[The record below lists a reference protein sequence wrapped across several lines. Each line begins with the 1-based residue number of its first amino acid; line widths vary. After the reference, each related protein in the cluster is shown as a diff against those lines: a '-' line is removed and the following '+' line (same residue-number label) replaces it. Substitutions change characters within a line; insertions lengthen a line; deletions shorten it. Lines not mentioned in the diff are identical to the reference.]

1 LLTHHIYTQIIR
13 SGTIEQWRNII
24 YKCLSLYTND
34 SQETKT
40 FVLASQETKPFVP
53 PSQETKAFAFHYLVN
68 PILAMDKKRG
78 IPVVGGEKL
87 VDKNLIENVHNKIWR
102 PNLGDLGDDSA
113 QGLDHSRMELLQM
126 SALLIRD
133 HQQSLAEARKDVIK
147 FGWNHI
153 KLEDIVNKQAAY
165 VLIAFFIK
173 HFDTPSKIA
182 IQIYVALLKAH
193 QHEGRPLVTQ
203 ALELIAPVLK
213 KRVPIRPDDK
223 YPIWARWPR
232 RILSEEG
239 HNPHQMTNI
248 FQFLVRHDDLF
259 FDSRE
264 HFATWIVNALPKL
277 VTQIPSPSTEYKKLF
292 IKLVTLIWKWE
303 QHRVEMSCGST
314 SPDGSPSRKRK
325 LDVMMSATVSSPSQI
340 GTQGT
345 EAISVQLRA
354 WVIRHLVQFICRL
367 PEKYRAKPDEPCAK
381 ALLLL
386 RDFLGPNYWGG
397 LDIDLYPK
405 IMTEYLVTNDIMD
418 STLSGFVN
426 SLNVLKV
433 ILDLK
438 TDDWVMKQLDT
449 IQKYLN
455 KPLRSDSAE
464 VQESLQPVL
473 ARVLSALPTEKA
485 EGEDEDEEPKESPE
499 SQFIASLG
507 NIVQENLN
515 TNLMSSVHILH
526 TLSEKRP
533 SVIDDHISA
542 LMKAFQK
549 LGKDHLSAPA
559 VGPGG
564 VPIVQNGA
572 KPDTPGG
579 NLQMFD
585 PDTTTKLL
593 CMVIDVAAS
602 RVSVLGDQ
610 RRPFLSVMAQL
621 VEKSASTTLC
631 KKILGIVE
639 NWVFKSTETFPTL
652 KEKTAVLS
660 KMLSFESRPDPE
672 LCNSFLEL
680 VIKIYEDPVIAKT
693 ELTVRLEPAFLVGTR
708 AKDVNMR
715 NRFLQIFDRSISR
728 TISNRFSFVMTTQN
742 WETLSDSY
750 WLHQATHLLFGSV
763 VMDQRI
769 ELHSEDFRVTPASAM
784 FTTYGTKDARKGD
797 VMLDDKFEEFMLKHK
812 RFLQGL
818 ADVHSADILEPL
830 RQLQH
835 LDPKSGHEI
844 WVNLFPLCWSAI
856 GKEDRMDLSRG
867 IVGLLAKDWHSR
879 AMDRRPNVIQSL
891 LEGVEFSKPRL
902 NLPAHLVKFL
912 SRSYDAWYTSLHL
925 LEDNVNRPP
934 IDAAV
939 VRESNLDALAE
950 MYAIIAEDDMFYGLW
965 RRRADYIETNSAI
978 SFEQHGMWDKAQQMY
993 ESAQIKAR
1001 TGMLPFSHS
1010 EYMLWEDH
1018 WVICAQ
1024 KLQQWEILSEFA
1036 KHENYPDLML
1046 ECGWRLIDNW
1056 NGSEGERM
1064 DQTIKSLMDA
1074 PTPRR
1079 FFFAAFMALQKV
1091 HQKTEVI
1098 TEFTRLC
1105 DEAIQLSLRKW
1116 HSLPKNITQAHIPLL
1131 QTFQQLVELHD
1142 ASVIYSSLNNT
1153 TAQNLDAKSQ
1163 ELKMLL
1169 GTWRERL
1176 PNVWDDIN
1184 AWHDLVTWRQHIFHS
1199 INQTY
1204 LPLLPSQNQ
1213 GAGGNSNSYG
1223 YRGYHETAWIINRFA
1238 HVARKHQ
1245 LPEVCIS
1252 QLSKIYTLPNIE
1264 IQEAFL
1270 KLREQAKC
1278 HYQNQNELTQGLEVI
1293 NNTNLGYFAAQQKA
1307 EFYTLKGMFLSKLK
1321 QKDEANEAFSL
1332 ALYHDLKLPKAWAQW
1347 GHYNDQLFKENPTDM
1362 AAAGNAV
1369 SCYLEAAGLFK
1380 NGKARK
1386 LLGRVLWLLS
1396 LDDASAS
1403 ISAAFDAYKGDVP
1416 VWYWITYIPQ
1426 LLTSLS
1432 HKEARLARGI
1442 LIKIAKNYPQVRIP
1456 YLFAVEG

>member
-1 LLTHHIYTQIIR
+1 
-13 SGTIEQWRNII
+13 
-24 YKCLSLYTND
+24 
-34 SQETKT
+34 
-40 FVLASQETKPFVP
+40 
-53 PSQETKAFAFHYLVN
+53 
-68 PILAMDKKRG
+68 MDKRRG
-78 IPVVGGEKL
+78 SPIINGERL
-87 VDKNLIENVHNKIWR
+87 VDRHLIENVHNKIWR
-102 PNLGDLGDDSA
+102 PNLGDLGDDGA

-133 HQQSLAEARKDVIK
+133 HNMLLPDARKDVIK
-147 FGWNHI
+147 FGWNYI

-173 HFDTPSKIA
+173 YFDTPSKIV

-193 QHEGRPLVTQ
+193 AHEGRPLVTQ

-213 KRVPIRPDDK
+213 KRVPTRPDDK

-259 FDSRE
+259 YECRE

-277 VTQIPSPSTEYKKLF
+277 VFNIPNPSSEYKKLF
-292 IKLVTLIWKWE
+292 IKLITLIWKWE
-303 QHRVEMSCGST
+303 QRRVEQAHSGS
-314 SPDGSPSRKRK
+314 GSPGSSPLGKRKREGGPA
-325 LDVMMSATVSSPSQI
+325 LPQLPAPVTAAST
-340 GTQGT
+340 GT
-345 EAISVQLRA
+345 EAIPPGLRIL
-354 WVIRHLVQFICRL
+354 VIRHLVQFICR
-367 PEKYRAKPDEPCAK
+367 PQDKNPGKTADEPCIK
-381 ALLLL
+381 ALQLLK
-386 RDFLGPNYWGG
+386 DFLGPNYWGE
-397 LDIDLYPK
+397 LEIDLFPK
-405 IMTEYLVTNDIMD
+405 VMTEFLVTNDID
-418 STLSGFVN
+418 EANLPGFVN

-438 TDDWVMKQLDT
+438 TDEWVLSQLPQ
-449 IQKYLN
+449 IQTYLD
-455 KPLRSDSAE
+455 KSLRSDNAD
-464 VQESLQPVL
+464 VQDSLQPVL
-473 ARVLSALPTEKA
+473 ARILEAVPIEKT
-485 EGEDEDEEPKESPE
+485 EGEDEDEEPKKDTPE
-499 SQFIASLG
+499 HQFISALT

-533 SVIDDHISA
+533 SVIDDHIAA

-549 LGKDHLSAPA
+549 LGKDHLS
-559 VGPGG
+559 
-564 VPIVQNGA
+564 VPPVTPNGMVMPSGA
-572 KPDTPGG
+572 KPETPGAG
-579 NLQMFD
+579 NGPMFD
-585 PDTTTKLL
+585 PETTTKLL

-621 VEKSASTTLC
+621 VEKSTSTVLC

-639 NWVFKSTETFPTL
+639 NWVFRSTETFPTL

-660 KMLSFESRPDPE
+660 KMLAFESRPDPE
-672 LCNSFLEL
+672 LCNCFLEL
-680 VIKIYEDPVIAKT
+680 VIKIYEDPIITKT
-693 ELTVRLEPAFLVGTR
+693 ELTVRLEHAFLVGTR
-708 AKDVNMR
+708 AKDATMR

-728 TISNRFSFVMTTQN
+728 TVSNRFGFVLSTQN

-750 WLHQATHLLFGSV
+750 WLHQATHLLFGSI
-763 VMDQRI
+763 DLEQRV
-769 ELHSEDFRVTPASAM
+769 ELHEDDFRVMQASKI
-784 FTTYGTKDARKGD
+784 FSTYGQNDPRKGD
-797 VMLDDKFEEFMLKHK
+797 LMLDEKFEEFMYRHRK
-812 RFLQGL
+812 FLQSLG
-818 ADVHSADILEPL
+818 DVRSGDILEPL

-835 LDPKSGHEI
+835 LDPEAGHRI
-844 WVNLFPLCWSAI
+844 WISLFPLCWSAI
-856 GKEDRMDLSRG
+856 GKEDRMDMSRG
-867 IVGLLAKDWHSR
+867 MVNLLAKDWHNH
-879 AMDRRPNVIQSL
+879 AMDKRPNVIQSIL
-891 LEGVEFSKPRL
+891 AGIENAQPKL
-902 NLPAHLVKFL
+902 NLPSHLVKTL
-912 SRSYDAWYTSLHL
+912 TKTYDAWYTALHL
-925 LEDNVNRPP
+925 LEDSVIAPP
-934 IDAAV
+934 VETAT
-939 VRESNLDALAE
+939 VRESNLDALLE
-950 MYAIIAEDDMFYGLW
+950 TYAMLSEDDMFYGLW
-965 RRRADYIETNSAI
+965 RRRSNYIETNAAV

-1001 TGMLPFSHS
+1001 TGILPFSSS

-1024 KLQQWEILSEFA
+1024 KLQQWDILSEFA
-1036 KHENYPDLML
+1036 KHENFSDLML
-1046 ECGWRLIDNW
+1046 ECGWRLIENW
-1056 NGSEGERM
+1056 SSPEGERM
-1064 DQTIKSLMDA
+1064 DQTVKSLMDS

-1079 FFFAAFMALQKV
+1079 YFFAAFMALQKC
-1091 HQKTEVI
+1091 HAKTERPE
-1098 TEFTRLC
+1098 EFSRLC

-1116 HSLPKNITQAHIPLL
+1116 HSLPKNITNAHIPLL
-1131 QTFQQLVELHD
+1131 QAFQQLVELHD
-1142 ASVIYSSLNNT
+1142 ASVIYASLNNT
-1153 TAQNLDAKSQ
+1153 TAANLDAKSQ
-1163 ELKMLL
+1163 ELKLLL
-1169 GTWRERL
+1169 GTWRDRL

-1204 LPLLPSQNQ
+1204 LPLLPQQNQ
-1213 GAGGNSNSYG
+1213 SAGGNSNSYG

-1245 LPEVCIS
+1245 LPDVCIN

-1278 HYQNQNELTQGLEVI
+1278 HYQNPNELTQGLEVI
-1293 NNTNLGYFAAQQKA
+1293 NNTNLGYFASQQKA

-1321 QKDEANEAFSL
+1321 SKDEANEAFSL

-1362 AAAGNAV
+1362 GPASNAV
-1369 SCYLEAAGLFK
+1369 SCYLEAAGLYK

-1396 LDDASAS
+1396 LDDASGAIAAS
-1403 ISAAFDAYKGDVP
+1403 FDAYKGDVP

-1432 HKEARLARGI
+1432 HKEAHLARTI
-1442 LIKIAKNYPQVRIP
+1442 LIKIAKNYPQVSKKTFLFEFWLMFLVSL
-1456 YLFAVEG
+1456 LFAANQP

>member
-1 LLTHHIYTQIIR
+1 MIDATTSDKRARTTNILTHHIYTKIICE
-13 SGTIEQWRNII
+13 GTIEQWRNVIF
-24 YKCLSLYTND
+24 KCLSLYATGNS
-34 SQETKT
+34 SQEMKT
-40 FVLASQETKPFVP
+40 
-53 PSQETKAFAFHYLVN
+53 FAFHYLVN

-78 IPVVGGEKL
+78 SPTINGEKL

-102 PNLGDLGDDSA
+102 PNLADLGDDPA
-113 QGLDHSRMELLQM
+113 HGLDHSRMELLQM

-133 HQQSLAEARKDVIK
+133 HQQTLAEARKDVIK
-147 FGWNHI
+147 FGWNYI

-173 HFDTPSKIA
+173 NFDTPSKIV

-213 KRVPIRPDDK
+213 KRVPTRPDDK

-264 HFATWIVNALPKL
+264 HFVTWIVTALPKL
-277 VTQIPSPSTEYKKLF
+277 VFHIPTPSTEYKKLF

-303 QHRVEMSCGST
+303 QHRVELSRGT
-314 SPDGSPSRKRK
+314 ASPEVSPSKKRK
-325 LDVMMSATVSSPSQI
+325 HDSISNSSQSPPQNGS
-340 GTQGT
+340 GA
-345 EAISVQLRA
+345 EAITPALRTL
-354 WVIRHLVQFICRL
+354 VIRHLVQFVCRL
-367 PEKYRAKPDEPCAK
+367 PETYSGKADEPCTK
-381 ALLLL
+381 ALQLLK
-386 RDFLGPNYWGG
+386 DFLGPQYWGR

-405 IMTEYLVTNDIMD
+405 IMTEFLVTKDID
-418 STLSGFVN
+418 DTTLHGFVN
-426 SLNVLKV
+426 SLSVLEV

-438 TDDWVMKQLDT
+438 TDEWIMQQLQQ
-449 IQKYLN
+449 IQTYLD
-455 KPLRSDSAE
+455 KPLRSDYTA
-464 VQESLQPVL
+464 VQDRLQPVL
-473 ARVLSALPTEKA
+473 ARVLGALPVEKV

-499 SQFIASLG
+499 SQFISALT
-507 NIVQENLN
+507 NIVQDNLN

-526 TLSEKRP
+526 TLSIKRP
-533 SVIDDHISA
+533 GAIDDHITA

-549 LGKDHLSAPA
+549 LGKDHLSVPT
-559 VGPGG
+559 VGQPGG
-564 VPIVQNGA
+564 HLLNGA
-572 KPDTPGG
+572 KPETPGG
-579 NLQMFD
+579 STQVFD

-621 VEKSASTTLC
+621 VEKSGSTTLC

-639 NWVFKSTETFPTL
+639 NWVFGSTETFPTL

-680 VIKIYEDPVIAKT
+680 VIKIYEDPVITKT
-693 ELTVRLEPAFLVGTR
+693 ELTVRLEHAFLVGAR

-728 TISNRFSFVMTTQN
+728 SISNRFGFVMATQN

-750 WLHQATHLLFGSV
+750 WLHQATHLLFGSIDL
-763 VMDQRI
+763 DQRV
-769 ELHSEDFRVTPASAM
+769 ELHEDDLRVTPASKM
-784 FTTYGTKDARKGD
+784 YLTYAANDNRKAD
-797 VMLDDKFEEFMLKHK
+797 VMLDEKFEDFMYRHK
-812 RFLQGL
+812 KFLQSL
-818 ADVHSADILEPL
+818 ADVRSADVLEPL

-835 LDPKSGHEI
+835 LDSQAGHQI
-844 WVNLFPLCWSAI
+844 WVSLFSLCWSAI
-856 GKEDRMDLSRG
+856 GKDDRMDLSRG
-867 IVGLLAKDWHSR
+867 IVGLLAKDWHNR
-879 AMDRRPNVIQSL
+879 AMDKRPNVIQSL
-891 LEGVEFSKPRL
+891 LEGVESAKPRL
-902 NLPAHLVKFL
+902 NLPSHLVKFL
-912 SRSYDAWYTSLHL
+912 SRSYDGWYTALHL
-925 LEDNVNRPP
+925 LEDNVTSPP
-934 IDAAV
+934 VDSTV
-939 VRESNLDALAE
+939 VRESNLDALLE
-950 MYAIIAEDDMFYGLW
+950 MYAMIGEDDMFYGLW
-965 RRRADYIETNSAI
+965 RRRANYIETNAAV

-993 ESAQIKAR
+993 EGAQIKAR
-1001 TGMLPFSHS
+1001 TGMLSFSTS

-1036 KHENYPDLML
+1036 KHENYNDLML
-1046 ECGWRLIDNW
+1046 ECGWRLIENW
-1056 NGSEGERM
+1056 NGPEGERM
-1064 DQTIKSLMDA
+1064 DQTVKGLMDA

-1079 FFFAAFMALQKV
+1079 YFFAAFMALQKV
-1091 HQKTEVI
+1091 HHQKTEDPA
-1098 TEFTRLC
+1098 EFARLC

-1116 HSLPKNITQAHIPLL
+1116 HSLPRRITRAHIPLL
-1131 QTFQQLVELHD
+1131 QAFQQSVELHD
-1142 ASVIYSSLNNT
+1142 ASIIYASLNAT

-1163 ELKMLL
+1163 ELKILL
-1169 GTWRERL
+1169 GTWRDRL

-1204 LPLLPSQNQ
+1204 LPLLPGQNQ
-1213 GAGGNSNSYG
+1213 NAGGNSNSYG

-1245 LPEVCIS
+1245 LPEVCIN

-1278 HYQNQNELTQGLEVI
+1278 HYQNPNELTQGLEVI
-1293 NNTNLGYFAAQQKA
+1293 NNTNLGYFASQQKA

-1321 QKDEANEAFSL
+1321 HKDEANEAFSL

-1347 GHYNDQLFKENPTDM
+1347 GHYNDQLFKENPSNM
-1362 AAAGNAV
+1362 APAGEAV
-1369 SCYLEAAGLFK
+1369 SCYLEAAGLLK

-1396 LDDASAS
+1396 LDDASAT
-1403 ISAAFDAYKGDVP
+1403 ISNAFDAYKGDVP

-1432 HKEARLARGI
+1432 HKEARLARTI
-1442 LIKIAKNYPQVRIP
+1442 LIKIAKNYPQVRAIYFL
-1456 YLFAVEG
+1456 YLPFLC